1 MLVFADGKSAPA
13 ASRPPK
19 SLVDKTSPT
28 SQEVESDLV
37 VMQGKGTETE
47 TQGTGAAAAPTQRD
61 AGVSVDDFGPAV
73 LKGLG
78 ELGLVLVSRG
88 VVCLGANLLRLS

>member
-19 SLVDKTSPT
+19 SLVDKTSTSPT

-37 VMQGKGTETE
+37 VVQGKGNESKSRG
-47 TQGTGAAAAPTQRD
+47 QGEGEAGAAAAPQQL
-61 AGVSVDDFGPAV
+61 AGISIDTLGPAV

-78 ELGLVLVSRG
+78 ELHVEYRTVACARI
-88 VVCLGANLLRLS
+88 